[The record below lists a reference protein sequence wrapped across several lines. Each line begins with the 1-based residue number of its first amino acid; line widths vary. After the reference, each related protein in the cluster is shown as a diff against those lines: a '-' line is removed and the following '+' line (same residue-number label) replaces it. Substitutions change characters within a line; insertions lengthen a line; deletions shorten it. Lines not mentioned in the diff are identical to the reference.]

1 VAIWQTLG
9 GGVQRGVVALGE
21 VVGVPA
27 MMTDAQNPYWLN
39 PADGATNTERVPVR
53 YVSAPRLPCGGRTRE
68 RVPREPLSVAR
79 AHGGTASA
87 FLTGT
92 GLSPSLPPEA
102 GG

>member
-1 VAIWQTLG
+1 
-9 GGVQRGVVALGE
+9 VQRGVVALGE

-39 PADGATNTERVPVR
+39 PADGAINTEHVPVR

-79 AHGGTASA
+79 APRRNGFRISDGDWSQLVAA
-87 FLTGT
+87 
-92 GLSPSLPPEA
+92 A
-102 GG
+102 GGWRVTAA